1 MAGETL
7 YNSPVQGT
15 PAGTASSIGAQA
27 VMDYYFKKAL
37 IAVRD
42 HQYFMPLADVRAM
55 PKHMGKKIKQDVYVP
70 MIDALN
76 TGAQGIDGAEAV
88 LVAGTWTGWNSSGV
102 VVAANYADEAAAIA
116 GSGVVDVAE
125 NDQNLYGSSKDTG
138 AIQNKI
144 PLLRENGG
152 RVNRVGFTR
161 TQVEGELLKRGFFT
175 EYTQESM
182 DFDSDAELLSHIVE
196 EALVGANEITEAELQ
211 ADLITT
217 ATSSGTAYFCSSAPG
232 TDALAGSTV
241 AAGATRTALKLA
253 VDEVVDYNDLMNL
266 SIALDDNKTPKQT
279 KVISGSRMI
288 DTKTVNGGRVMYI
301 GSELIPTVRK
311 MTDISGSGVGSGFIS
326 VEKYADAA
334 NTLHGEIG
342 SVDQFR
348 IVVVPEMQH
357 DRKGGAA
364 SSDTAGTGKNGA
376 DIYPMLVVGDGAF
389 TTIGFQTDGK
399 SVKFTVNHKK
409 PGKEIASL
417 DDPYGEVG
425 FYSIKWY
432 YGFMAL
438 RPERL
443 GIIWTALEAV

>member
-7 YNSPVQGT
+7 YNTPSQGT
-15 PAGTASSIGAQA
+15 PAGSASSIGAQA

-70 MIDALN
+70 LIDVAN
-76 TGAQGIDGAEAV
+76 TGTQGLDQDGLYDQATKD
-88 LVAGTWTGWNSSGV
+88 TWTGWNSSGV
-102 VVAANYADEAAAIA
+102 VVDDAYGSETAAIA
-116 GSGVVDVAE
+116 GSGVVDVAR
-125 NDQNLYGSSKDTG
+125 NDQNFYGSYKDIG
-138 AIQNKI
+138 AIKKKI
-144 PLLRENGG
+144 PTLRENGG

-161 TQVEGELLKRGFFT
+161 TQVEGDLLKRGFFT

-182 DFDSDAELLSHIVE
+182 DFDSDADLLSHIVE
-196 EALVGANEITEAELQ
+196 EALVGANELTEAELQ
-211 ADLITT
+211 NDLITT
-217 ATSSGTAYFCSSAPG
+217 ATSDGTAFYMSGADGVEVGG
-232 TDALAGSTV
+232 TLE
-241 AAGATRTALKLA
+241 
-253 VDEVVDYNDLMNL
+253 VDEVVNYTTMMNL
-266 SIALDDNKTPKQT
+266 SIALDDAKCPKQT
-279 KVISGSRMI
+279 KIISGSRMI
-288 DTKTVNGGRVMYI
+288 DTKTINGGRVMFI
-301 GSELIPTVRK
+301 GTELIPIVRK
-311 MTDISGSGVGSGFIS
+311 MKDIAETTVGSAFVG
-326 VEKYADAA
+326 VEKYADAG
-334 NTLHGEIG
+334 TIMHGEIG
-342 SVDQFR
+342 SIDQFR
-348 IVVVPEMQH
+348 IVVVPEMQY
-357 DRKGGAA
+357 DRLGGAA
-364 SSDTAGTGKNGA
+364 GGTTDGTGKDGA

-443 GIIWTALEAV
+443 GIIWTALTSTGP